1 LRPDHPFP
9 RLRWLAVAWLA
20 LYLPSYA
27 HAYGLTNFLFL
38 CNLGVLLTAVG
49 LWRGSAL
56 LLSAQAVAAMAVCLV
71 WWIDAGARLL
81 VGAHVLGV
89 TAYMW
94 NPQYPL
100 ATRLLS
106 LYHVAW
112 PILLLFCLRRLGYDR
127 RGYPLQAAFASL
139 VLLVSRLTD
148 PAQNVNYAFA
158 DPIFHRSFG
167 PAPVHLAVMLLG
179 LVGVVYGATHLALL
193 SLLPAAPARAEARPL
208 GLAHSR

>member
-1 LRPDHPFP
+1 MRPDHPFP

-20 LYLPSYA
+20 IYLPSYA

-49 LWRGSAL
+49 LWRGSSL

-112 PILLLFCLRRLGYDR
+112 PILLLSCLRRVGYDR
-127 RGYPLQAAFASL
+127 RGYALQAAFATL
-139 VLLVSRLTD
+139 VLLVSRLTA

-167 PAPVHLAVMLLG
+167 PAPVHLAVTLLG

-193 SLLPAAPARAEARPL
+193 ALLPETPARAEARPL